1 MYGRKIRVGLIVAVV
16 GLSAGLCGV
25 SRGEHGADSMSQE
38 EKLAA
43 IRKLENSWVRVE
55 ITLKYDKGQV
65 PDIGGWGERCPN
77 CGQIHQ
83 IAYGQELMREDRP
96 LEAAGLLMSPT
107 EVLTNDFMI
116 HPRFVEKVQVRFGD
130 KVASAKPKAYARGR
144 AAMLLELAEPLTG
157 TKPVEFT
164 EGKKGP
170 FAALNYTNTNGQ
182 WTTTVADMSPG
193 VISERETGKRF
204 RAIKTDGLIVTRDGT
219 AVGMCMGDELPI
231 GDSWQGSPLKWDFVS
246 AESEA
251 ALVEKTRKIADACL
265 LRVMLNFRSPKTKTR
280 DRYSYMYE
288 DEDEGSATEKNTVAV
303 LIDERKVLV
312 LAKLNAKT
320 TARLERIT
328 VFDADGNAHKATFA
342 GTLTDYGAVVA
353 ELDEPLEGPAC
364 LSPANIVDYRMS
376 MLASAEILV
385 QGKNRVAYFQHRRIP
400 QFDVGWRR
408 QIYPQFPGETKNLF
422 LFDEQGRLVA
432 IPVARREKIE
442 DEDRWY
448 SRTKLLTSAAYLDS
462 VLGDLAN
469 NIDASN
475 VPLSEQEENRLAW
488 LGVELQGLNRELA
501 RLNNVSDQ
509 TKDGRTGAIVS
520 YVYADS
526 PAARAGIR
534 MGAILVRLH
543 AEGMPKPVE
552 VKIEKDGYS
561 GGMGFPWD
569 QLDQLPARYLDQM
582 PKPWPSVENSFTR
595 ALTNLGFGKKF
606 TAEFYVDGKKATS
619 DLVVEESPKHYDSA
633 KRFKSEALGLTVRD
647 LTYEVRR
654 YFQRTEA
661 DGGVIVSKIESG
673 SKAAVAG
680 IKPYEIITR
689 VNEQSVKSVDDF
701 EKMIAGQDQLRITL
715 KRMTRGRVVKI
726 KMASPAAGQEV
737 SGE

>member
-16 GLSAGLCGV
+16 WLLAGLCGV
-25 SRGEHGADSMSQE
+25 SRGEDGADSMSQE

-43 IRKLENSWVRVE
+43 IGKLENSWVRVE
-55 ITLKYDKGQV
+55 ITLKYDKGQP

-77 CGQIHQ
+77 CGEIHQ
-83 IAYGQELMREDRP
+83 VAYGQELMREERP

-107 EVLTNDFMI
+107 EVITNDFMI

-130 KVASAKPKAYARGR
+130 KVVSAKPKAYARR
-144 AAMLLELAEPLTG
+144 RTAMLLELAEPLTG
-157 TKPVEFT
+157 TKPVEFS

-182 WTTTVADMSPG
+182 WTTTAADMSPG

-204 RAIKTDGLIVTRDGT
+204 RATKTDGLIVTGDGT
-219 AVGMCMGDELPI
+219 AVGMCMGEELPI
-231 GDSWQGSPLKWDFVS
+231 GDSWQGTPLKWDFVS

-251 ALVEKTRKIADACL
+251 ALVEKTMKIADACL
-265 LRVMLNFRSPKTKTR
+265 LRTVLNFRSPKANTR
-280 DRYSYMYE
+280 DRYRYM

-328 VFDADGNAHKATFA
+328 VFDADDKAHKATFA
-342 GTLTDYGAVVA
+342 GTLADYGALAA
-353 ELDEPLEGPAC
+353 ELDEPLE
-364 LSPANIVDYRMS
+364 SPAHLSHENIVDCRML

-408 QIYPQFPGETKNLF
+408 QIYPQFPGDTKNLF
-422 LFDEQGRLVA
+422 LFDDQGRLVA

-448 SRTKLLTSAAYLDS
+448 SRAKLLTSSAYLDS

-509 TKDGRTGAIVS
+509 TNDGRTGAMVS

-526 PAARAGIR
+526 PAAGADIQV
-534 MGAILVRLH
+534 GAILVRLH

-552 VKIEKDGYS
+552 VKIEEDGYS
-561 GGMGFPWD
+561 GGMEFPWD
-569 QLDQLPARYLDQM
+569 QLDQVPAQYLDQM
-582 PKPWPSVENSFTR
+582 PKPWPGAENSFTR

-606 TAEFYVDGKKATS
+606 TAEFYIDGKKATM
-619 DLVVEESPKHYDSA
+619 DFVVEEGPKHYDSA

-680 IKPYEIITR
+680 IKPYEIVTR
-689 VNEQSVKSVDDF
+689 VNEQPVKSVDDF
-701 EKMIAGQDQLRITL
+701 EKMIAGQDELRITL

-726 KMASPAAGQEV
+726 KMASAAAGQGASLE
-737 SGE
+737 